1 MTAKAK
7 HIQITDWKCGVLG
20 WEGRNV
26 GLKRFF
32 FIQLSMFG
40 IHTATQ
46 TLEDVVNKMY
56 SSPRVCFKFP
66 SVLLHLGS

>member
-1 MTAKAK
+1 MTPKAER
-7 HIQITDWKCGVLG
+7 IQITDWKGGVLG

-32 FIQLSMFG
+32 IKLSMFG

-46 TLEDVVNKMY
+46 ALEDVVN
-56 SSPRVCFKFP
+56 
-66 SVLLHLGS
+66 